1 MANLKNS
8 YINQYAKYLADEG
21 RKLIIKAYET
31 ANFDKNKTQNL
42 HDSYGSAVYY
52 NGKLIPSTKHLFTS
66 RAVGGRYNTYSGEIE
81 YGRQEINEFFD
92 NYKPHTKGF
101 ELVTAAAMFY
111 AEVLEKGTGKLRRK
125 YRVIS
130 GIGSAMDELAAK
142 TKGRVIDINM

>member
-1 MANLKNS
+1 MASLKKR
-8 YINQYAKYLADEG
+8 YLDQYAKYLADEG

-52 NGKLIPSTKHLFTS
+52 NGKLIPSTKYLFTS